1 MDRFSPTGRTVLQ
14 PDSPWVL
21 KMFTWPSHCKPPNGR
36 EGVPALP
43 PIRDILS
50 NTLSQWIDRAIWLRM
65 LRKSSVPRHAIEV
78 WRLSQ
83 GDGPAFFS
91 DPGIAT
97 EAAMMIP
104 DARTY
109 KSTKKLKTLGR
120 HYRRRRGPA
129 DIDTQSAQLH
139 SDIFQ
144 SRVQRTAGNGYMIQH
159 TATDRVMSTIRKSL
173 TSWNS
178 HYSRISQIDAHRMQ
192 FLRSLAMISW
202 FASRNNGSCVV
213 VRIPS
218 RRLDLDEDNTVI
230 AYGALVALC
239 RISLPFDYYQC
250 RSPVTV
256 QE

>member
-109 KSTKKLKTLGR
+109 KSTKKL
-120 HYRRRRGPA
+120 
-129 DIDTQSAQLH
+129 Q
-139 SDIFQ
+139 
-144 SRVQRTAGNGYMIQH
+144 
-159 TATDRVMSTIRKSL
+159 
-173 TSWNS
+173 
-178 HYSRISQIDAHRMQ
+178 
-192 FLRSLAMISW
+192 
-202 FASRNNGSCVV
+202 ASRTG
-213 VRIPS
+213 
-218 RRLDLDEDNTVI
+218 
-230 AYGALVALC
+230 
-239 RISLPFDYYQC
+239 
-250 RSPVTV
+250 
-256 QE
+256 